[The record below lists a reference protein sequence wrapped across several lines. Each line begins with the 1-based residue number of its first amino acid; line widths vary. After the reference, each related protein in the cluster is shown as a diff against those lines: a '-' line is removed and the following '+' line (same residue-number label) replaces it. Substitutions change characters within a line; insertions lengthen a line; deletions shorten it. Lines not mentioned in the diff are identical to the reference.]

1 MRAMEFDFGDSPWQR
16 WLSSRQSGEKLN
28 AAQLLTF
35 LEEETE
41 ETVED
46 AFAAIE
52 EKGLLL
58 DISALPCRQY
68 VGQAALRLRQE
79 DQLVRSGM
87 DIGSLSPNDPLR
99 LYLQELE
106 SLDTRGDQ

>member
-1 MRAMEFDFGDSPWQR
+1 MMEMEFDFGDAPWQR
-16 WLSSRQSGEKLN
+16 LLASRKPGEQLN

-41 ETVED
+41 EAVED

-58 DISALPCRQY
+58 DITALPCRQY

-79 DQLVRSGM
+79 EQMVQSGM
-87 DIGSLSPNDPLR
+87 DTRSL
-99 LYLQELE
+99 
-106 SLDTRGDQ
+106 